1 MLMLNNNGRIYPKDL
16 LQKAISEFGAELSKK
31 WNRDVRKAKL
41 LRLDKC
47 ENESE
52 NSEEEKS

>member
-1 MLMLNNNGRIYPKDL
+1 MLNSSNGRIYDKDL

-47 ENESE
+47 EKESE
-52 NSEEEKS
+52 NSEKESP